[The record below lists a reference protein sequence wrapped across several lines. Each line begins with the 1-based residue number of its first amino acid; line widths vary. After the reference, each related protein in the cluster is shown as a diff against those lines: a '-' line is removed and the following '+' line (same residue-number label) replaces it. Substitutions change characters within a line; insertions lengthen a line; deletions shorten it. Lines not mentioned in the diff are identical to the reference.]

1 MSGENLDDA
10 LTQPLEGAAEAA
22 AAEGPTSPEVGRDE
36 WVARHGDNLAMRGG
50 PLGKLE
56 ARLGTVPWWAWLTL
70 FVSLF
75 ALVPVG
81 VTDGYWRRV
90 AFDTVLFMM
99 LALGLNVVVGW
110 GGLLDL
116 GYVLFYGFGAY
127 TYAILQ
133 SDQLDLHWPTLLV
146 IAIAVAGGA
155 LLGILVGLP
164 SKRLS
169 GDYLA
174 IVTLFAYQIFISIL
188 INGDN
193 IFGTDLTGGVNGIL
207 KVDPMSFFGHS
218 FPVSAEGGV
227 FNISYLYIALAFF
240 TVLYVALRLID
251 RSRTG
256 RAWRSLRED
265 PLAAQLMGMP
275 VPWLKLMAFSFG
287 AAIAALTGTLLA
299 ALNGS
304 VFPGNFDLTL
314 LITIYAMMIL
324 GGLGSQ
330 AGAVLGAVLISVLL
344 ELLREPANS
353 RYIFYLALLL
363 GLIAVFR
370 FSVRLAVVAGGLV
383 LFGVAIR
390 LVVHQVD
397 ASWTAAAP
405 EGSGWLGDL
414 IARWVVEPA
423 AVTPW
428 VKSVT
433 YISLIALALLLTTLK
448 GWVRLIVLV
457 PTIYLAV
464 FVWEN
469 VLAADPAVTRYIL
482 LGGLLVVVMIVR
494 PNGLL
499 GEKRVEI
506 I

>member
-1 MSGENLDDA
+1 MSGFDGDD
-10 LTQPLEGAAEAA
+10 LTQPLEGAREAA

-36 WVARHGDNLAMRGG
+36 WVARHDEHRAGRSGL
-50 PLGKLE
+50 LGKLDE
-56 ARLGTVPWWAWLTL
+56 RLGRVPWWAWLTL
-70 FVSLF
+70 FVAVF
-75 ALVPVG
+75 ALMPVG

-116 GYVLFYGFGAY
+116 GYIMFYGFGAY
-127 TYAILQ
+127 TYAILR
-133 SDQLDLHWPTLLV
+133 SPEFGLHWPTLLV
-146 IAIAVAGGA
+146 MAIALVGGA

-188 INGDN
+188 IGGDN
-193 IFGTDLTGGVNGIL
+193 IFGSNVTGGVNGIL
-207 KVDPMSFFGHS
+207 KVDPLSFFGHVI
-218 FPVSAEGGV
+218 PVSKELGV
-227 FNISYLYIALAFF
+227 FNIAY
-240 TVLYVALRLID
+240 LYVALAFSTVLFIALRFID

-256 RAWRSLRED
+256 RAWRSMRED
-265 PLAAQLMGMP
+265 SLAAQLMGMP

-287 AAIAALTGTLLA
+287 AAIAAFTGTLFV

-304 VFPGNFDLTL
+304 VFPGNFDLAL

-330 AGAVLGAVLISVLL
+330 AGAVIGAILISVLL
-344 ELLREPANS
+344 ELLRDPSNS
-353 RYIFYLALLL
+353 RYIFYLALVL
-363 GLIAVFR
+363 GLVVVLR
-370 FSVRLAVVAGGLV
+370 LSVRLAVVAVGVIV
-383 LFGVAIR
+383 LGIVVR
-390 LVVHQVD
+390 LVVDQVD
-397 ASWTAAAP
+397 ASWTGAAP
-405 EGSGWLGDL
+405 DGTGWLGDL
-414 IARWVVEPA
+414 IARWVVEPS

-433 YISLIALALLLTTLK
+433 YISLIALALLLTTLR
-448 GWVRLIVLV
+448 GWTRLIVLV
-457 PTIYLAV
+457 PTIYLAA

-469 VLAADPAVTRYIL
+469 VLAVEPAVTRYIL

-494 PNGLL
+494 PNGLV